1 MAEFWLISV
10 PLDKT
15 SLQSLEKLNR
25 AVSTTRVASS
35 FRFPIP
41 DLKVGTLD
49 VLLSVSDELTRL
61 DAYTESVIQRICQ
74 CMSEVMEH
82 SRDKVQENTLANGES
97 KTHQKSAQSPAK
109 AYFQALLVDLTS
121 YVTHF
126 QWDRAKYST
135 TLPLR
140 TLTEVISK
148 QVFQTESD
156 LKSRSAAYS
165 NVTSSLQCLEH
176 RIEGSLHIRTLTDV
190 VKKEDLVLGSEYLT
204 TLLVVV
210 SRENFAEWERTY
222 ESLSELVV
230 PRSSRKLLEE
240 TEGGIFT
247 VTLFKK
253 AVRDFKA
260 EARQHKFTVRE
271 FSFEESQKQ
280 EEEMTRLHANKKEQY
295 GTFVRWLKVN
305 FSEVFM
311 AWIHVKALRVFVES
325 VLRYGLPVNFQTV
338 LLQPDRKRSKHLREL
353 LDSLYT
359 HLDSA
364 GAASKPD
371 VGLDIPDMSM
381 APQEYYSYIF
391 YKININLLTN

>member
-25 AVSTTRVASS
+25 AVSKTRVASS

-82 SRDKVQENTLANGES
+82 SRDKVQENTLANG
-97 KTHQKSAQSPAK
+97 
-109 AYFQALLVDLTS
+109 VDLTS

-222 ESLSELVV
+222 ESLTEFVV

-260 EARQHKFTVRE
+260 KARQHKFTVRE

-391 YKININLLTN
+391 YKININLLTS

>member
-82 SRDKVQENTLANGES
+82 SRDKVQENTLANG
-97 KTHQKSAQSPAK
+97 
-109 AYFQALLVDLTS
+109 VDLTS